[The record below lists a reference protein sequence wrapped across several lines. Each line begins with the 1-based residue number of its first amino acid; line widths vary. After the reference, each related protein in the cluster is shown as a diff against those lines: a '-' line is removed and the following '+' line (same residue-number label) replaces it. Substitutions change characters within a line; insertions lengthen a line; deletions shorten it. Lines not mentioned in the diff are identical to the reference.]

1 MRQRLRGFIPILL
14 LALMVQILAPIGATW
29 AAAIAVSDPL
39 GAAEICHS
47 DPDSSPPQD
56 DHGGQ
61 HLHDGCALCCAA
73 QAGASLDTPQPVSID
88 TPYRRASIV
97 VWHAHVLTLSAAR
110 AGSNT
115 QARAPPLSM

>member
-1 MRQRLRGFIPILL
+1 MRQRLRGLIPILL

-29 AAAIAVSDPL
+29 AVAIAASDPL

-47 DPDSSPPQD
+47 DPNGSSPRD
-56 DHGGQ
+56 DHRGQ

-88 TPYRRASIV
+88 APDCCASIV
-97 VWHAHVLTLSAAR
+97 VWHAHVLTLWASR